1 MTTDFHGI
9 VPFPNGHHGRG
20 IGALIASGST
30 LLNDLVSWWDL
41 DETSGPRADSVGS
54 NDLTDNNTVT
64 YESGKIGNAA
74 KYIAANN
81 EYLTGT
87 PIDITGDWSFSIWA
101 NVKEASPIGAPVYLR
116 NWKLSGFVTSMQLAQ
131 NAFGTTFRLYVY
143 DEDAANVFAQK
154 TSVGIGWH
162 NFVGVYNSTT
172 RVVTLYVDDDGSPA
186 TSGVLPKAI
195 RTESDE
201 MRIGHTFDYAED
213 LLGIWDRQL
222 TSDEVTELYN
232 LGASI
237 KNTFT
242 DNGEGFREDLL
253 AYYKLEETSGT
264 RENAANPG
272 TYDLTDNN
280 TVTSAT
286 GISGT
291 AASFIRASNEYLSYA
306 GGGIGIAAGGAR
318 TVVCWAKT
326 STTLTGGYA
335 ALWTD
340 GGAWPNG
347 SALSV
352 YQEAAGTTLRV
363 LLGHDAPSYDFEDF
377 GGLDLDD
384 GEWHLVAGKYDPV
397 TDLVYAGHNGVWSVG
412 QTLAGDVAVSA
423 DHFYVNSYQSG
434 GSGAALDAVIDEV
447 MVYSRALSD
456 DEFTALYNAGAGR
469 FYDFNTV

>member
-101 NVKEASPIGAPVYLR
+101 NVKEASPTGAPVYLR
-116 NWKLSGFVTSMQLAQ
+116 NWKLSGFVSSMQLAQ
-131 NAFGTTFRLYVY
+131 NAFGTTFRLWIY

-154 TSVGIGWH
+154 VTVGIGWH

-253 AYYKLEETSGT
+253 AYYKLEETSGA
-264 RENAANPG
+264 RANSASADALKNGLSHYWPLG
-272 TYDLTDNN
+272 DLTYVHGGVNLTNNN
-280 TVTSAT
+280 TAT
-286 GISGT
+286 FT
-291 AASFIRASNEYLSYA
+291 
-306 GGGIGIAAGGAR
+306 
-318 TVVCWAKT
+318 
-326 STTLTGGYA
+326 
-335 ALWTD
+335 
-340 GGAWPNG
+340 
-347 SALSV
+347 
-352 YQEAAGTTLRV
+352 
-363 LLGHDAPSYDFEDF
+363 
-377 GGLDLDD
+377 
-384 GEWHLVAGKYDPV
+384 AGKNDNAV
-397 TDLVYAGHNGVWSVG
+397 TLVSGSSQSVSR
-412 QTLAGDVAVSA
+412 AGDVAISGDVTYS
-423 DHFYVNSYQSG
+423 FWFKPSGTTGFRTTLGTNPISSYVNPTTNTVFVIVYDSVA
-434 GSGAALDAVIDEV
+434 GSGSVTTAASATAGSWHHAVIWYD
-447 MVYSRALSD
+447 SSD
-456 DEFTALYNAGAGR
+456 KKVHISLNGAA
-469 FYDFNTV
+469 T